1 MTESTVVLESIKA
14 PPAVATWRDY
24 FQMTKPTITL
34 LVVVTVFPGI
44 LLASP
49 TSIPPMSLVLAS
61 LIGTWLASSSAA
73 VFNHLVDA
81 DIDRHMARTNRRPV
95 ASGRVDTKMAILFG
109 GSLGLVSVAVL
120 TIWATLAA
128 AVIAVFANAFYVL
141 FYTMYLKRRTVQN
154 IVIGGAAGA
163 VGPLIGW
170 ASVDSSVGWPAWMLF
185 LVIFLWTPPHFWA
198 LALKYKDDYA
208 AAGIPMM
215 PVVHGEETTR
225 RQMFWY
231 TISLVPVVASL
242 TVFGAAGYLYLT
254 VAMAFTLYFVWLA
267 WRLMTTRDAKL
278 TMPLFHYSCLYLF
291 GVFGALMMDRLLFAL

>member
-1 MTESTVVLESIKA
+1 MSQTSVLYDASQ
-14 PPAVATWRDY
+14 PAQLTASWRDY

-34 LVVVTVFPGI
+34 LVVVTVFPGV

-49 TSIPPMSLVLAS
+49 ATIPHMSLILAS
-61 LIGTWLASSSAA
+61 LVGTWLASSSAA

-81 DIDRHMARTNRRPV
+81 DIDRSMTRTYRRPV
-95 ASGRVDTKMAILFG
+95 ASGRIDRTTAIIFAAVLGLSSVAILAMWTTW
-109 GSLGLVSVAVL
+109 L
-120 TIWATLAA
+120 A
-128 AVIAVFANAFYVL
+128 AVIAVLANGFYVL
-141 FYTMYLKRRTVQN
+141 FYSMYLKRRTVQN

-170 ASVDSSVGWPAWMLF
+170 AAVDASIGWPAWMLF

-215 PVVHGEETTR
+215 PVVFGEEKTR
-225 RQMFWY
+225 KQMFWY
-231 TISLVPVVASL
+231 TVSLVPVVASL
-242 TVFGAAGYLYLT
+242 WVFGAAGSLYMT
-254 VAMAFTLYFVWLA
+254 FAMAFTLYFVWMA
-267 WRLMTTRDAKL
+267 WRLMVTRDAKL

-291 GVFGALMMDRLLFAL
+291 GVFGALMLDRLIVGL